1 MAKQNWMMYFQSIQS
16 VCPWSYKSYQQG
28 RILIRDFDEDEII
41 LRDIN
46 WDDRYDA
53 VVYQYAP
60 WDCDDLEYIVES
72 LNIESRNCEYF
83 FSHPDYTK
91 GLNNQ
96 TVIPVVIQQDR
107 AQLKQIRHQ
116 RALAKQINN
125 TNTAKKLDS

>member
-1 MAKQNWMMYFQSIQS
+1 
-16 VCPWSYKSYQQG
+16 
-28 RILIRDFDEDEII
+28 
-41 LRDIN
+41 
-46 WDDRYDA
+46 
-53 VVYQYAP
+53 
-60 WDCDDLEYIVES
+60 

-107 AQLKQIRHQ
+107 AQLKKIRLE